1 MNGEAIFATRPW
13 KIFGEGPSVANAKP
27 LTGRGF
33 NEGSAKNFTA
43 DDIRFTTKGDTLYA
57 TFFGWP
63 DSRQVLVKSMAAEK
77 ISNVHLL
84 GYNDK
89 LEWKQTTEG
98 LAVVLPEKQP
108 CDNAFVLKI
117 I

>member
-1 MNGEAIFATRPW
+1 MNLTRPW
-13 KIFGEGPSVANAKP
+13 KIFGEGPSIANAKP
-27 LTGRGF
+27 LSGQGF

-43 DDIRFTTKGDTLYA
+43 DDIRFTTKGDIRYA

-63 DSRQVLVKSMAAEK
+63 GSRKVLVQSMAAEK
-77 ISNVHLL
+77 ISSVHLL
-84 GYNDK
+84 GYNDQ
-89 LEWKQTTEG
+89 LEWKQTNDG
-98 LAVVLPEKQP
+98 LAVTLPENQP

>member
-1 MNGEAIFATRPW
+1 MNLTRPW
-13 KIFGEGPSVANAKP
+13 KIFDEGPSIANAKP
-27 LTGRGF
+27 LSGQGF

-43 DDIRFTTKGDTLYA
+43 DDIRFTTKGDILYA

-63 DSRQVLVKSMAAEK
+63 ENRKVLVKSLAAGK
-77 ISNVHLL
+77 VSNVRLL

-89 LEWKQTTEG
+89 LEWQQTTNG
-98 LAVVLPEKQP
+98 LAVLLPEKQP

-117 I
+117 M